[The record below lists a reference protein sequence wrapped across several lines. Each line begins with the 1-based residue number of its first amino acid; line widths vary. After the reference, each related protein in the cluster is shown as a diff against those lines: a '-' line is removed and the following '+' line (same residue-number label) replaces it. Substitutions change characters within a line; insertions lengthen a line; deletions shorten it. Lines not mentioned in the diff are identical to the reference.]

1 MRGRGLFRERR
12 SPDWRSLLR
21 ARRYGAV
28 LLYIPAYLLCFGL
41 LERFPQAEFHLI
53 RCPLDRLIPTIPAF
67 FLPYAFWWFFFPA
80 SIFYFYFFEKKK
92 DFLKLCFLIF
102 TGYTVCLLCYVLY
115 PNGIDIREPLPG
127 RDLCSRAILL
137 LRRIDTPQH
146 VCPSMHVSSTAA
158 ICFSVRD
165 LRHVPARQREAVY
178 LSGILI
184 VLSTL
189 FIKQHSIVD
198 VVWGVLLSL
207 LLDLLWEGFLE
218 KKIH

>member
-1 MRGRGLFRERR
+1 MRERQSFQRRR
-12 SPDWRSLLR
+12 SPDWRRLLR
-21 ARRYGAV
+21 ERRYGAV

-41 LERFPQAEFHLI
+41 LERFPQAEYHLI

-67 FLPYAFWWFFFPA
+67 FLPYAFWWFLFPA
-80 SIFYFYFFEKKK
+80 SIFYFYFFEKKE
-92 DFLKLCFLIF
+92 DFWKLCFLIF
-102 TGYTVCLLCYVLY
+102 AGYIVCLLSYIIY
-115 PNGIDIREPLPG
+115 PNGLDIREPLPG

-158 ICFSVRD
+158 ICLSVRD
-165 LRHVPARQREAVY
+165 LRHIPAGWRAAVY
-178 LSGILI
+178 LSGVLI

-198 VVWGVLLSL
+198 VVWGLLLSL
-207 LLDLLWEGFLE
+207 LLDLLWERFL
-218 KKIH
+218 KRKIR